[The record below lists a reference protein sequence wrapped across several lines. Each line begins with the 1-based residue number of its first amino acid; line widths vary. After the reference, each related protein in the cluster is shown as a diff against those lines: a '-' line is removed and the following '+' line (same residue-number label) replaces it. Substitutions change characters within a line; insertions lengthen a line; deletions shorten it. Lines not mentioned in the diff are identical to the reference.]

1 MGLRSYFGRKVQK
14 DAQRREECEK
24 SNPELAATAE
34 WQETIPQI
42 FSTVYSEA
50 KNRIFNRNS
59 GLKNNEGKNYG
70 ITFIGNMT
78 ERYSLSFIQQEMLMQ
93 AGEKIHCQYSGVLE
107 SEDLTRRIQ
116 TMRALIGSNDV
127 QAIREYLQGRAQ
139 KFAKA
144 VDGLSEDIAKRAATL
159 LVSKDEETTA
169 LWLADIAKDETTA
182 IEAEI
187 ALLEREL
194 TARPE
199 AIMKEARREDCDG
212 LVKAIKKKKTLMVVR
227 DLFDDVL
234 AEREESQQQCL
245 ARYKAFLQQLVQ
257 LANERIEKLKITLK
271 QGQMDYDRYEYVRS
285 SSIATAIHE
294 EFRNE
299 LYTATEYEKLL
310 EENEDYK
317 GATES
322 ERNEMRDGLIKKLKG
337 ELEHLRWQAYMW
349 AEGYQKG
356 LYKSSIDKT
365 HHKLVAVNQ
374 RTNED
379 AETSEDLANG
389 EGDGDA
395 QGSNTN
401 EIK

>member
-1 MGLRSYFGRKVQK
+1 
-14 DAQRREECEK
+14 
-24 SNPELAATAE
+24 
-34 WQETIPQI
+34 
-42 FSTVYSEA
+42 
-50 KNRIFNRNS
+50 
-59 GLKNNEGKNYG
+59 
-70 ITFIGNMT
+70 
-78 ERYSLSFIQQEMLMQ
+78 
-93 AGEKIHCQYSGVLE
+93 
-107 SEDLTRRIQ
+107 
-116 TMRALIGSNDV
+116 
-127 QAIREYLQGRAQ
+127 
-139 KFAKA
+139 
-144 VDGLSEDIAKRAATL
+144 
-159 LVSKDEETTA
+159 
-169 LWLADIAKDETTA
+169 
-182 IEAEI
+182 
-187 ALLEREL
+187 
-194 TARPE
+194 
-199 AIMKEARREDCDG
+199 
-212 LVKAIKKKKTLMVVR
+212 MVVR
-227 DLFDDVL
+227 DLFNDVL

-245 ARYKAFLQQLVQ
+245 ARCKAFLQQLVQ

-271 QGQMDYDRYEYVRS
+271 QGQMDYDRYEYFRS

-322 ERNEMRDGLIKKLKG
+322 ERNEMRDALIKKLKG